1 MRCPSRCASWTSTR
15 TTPERSPDPCRF
27 WADALARARSDALAR
42 AGGGARR
49 RFGGSVGLSGRLP
62 CGARPRR
69 PAAELASL
77 TAFAALKQRRQAC
90 GRGAL
95 RARSTCP
102 VRLGAPQARQH
113 APPPAP
119 GLGRPPEQPPIS
131 LRQSISERA
140 GEGGDPQSASARQAS
155 GRACGAPRSAGRE
168 SPARKRASSS
178 ISPPLSE
185 RSAPGARIEFGGG
198 DSGSSTAGQ
207 PAQRAGRSTEAPRR
221 LPS

>member
-1 MRCPSRCASWTSTR
+1 MRFPSRCASWTSTR
-15 TTPERSPDPCRF
+15 TTPERSPDHGWRG
-27 WADALARARSDALAR
+27 
-42 AGGGARR
+42 AGGGARW
-49 RFGGSVGLSGRLP
+49 RFGESVGLSGRLP
-62 CGARPRR
+62 CGARSRR

-95 RARSTCP
+95 RARSACP
-102 VRLGAPQARQH
+102 ALLGAPQARQH

-131 LRQSISERA
+131 LRRPMSDRG

-155 GRACGAPRSAGRE
+155 GRACGAPRSAGLE
-168 SPARKRASSS
+168 SRARKRASSS

-185 RSAPGARIEFGGG
+185 RSALRARSEFGGG
-198 DSGSSTAGQ
+198 DSGASTTGQ
-207 PAQRAGRSTEAPRR
+207 PAQGVGRSTEAPRR